1 VLRSLSS
8 ESAAEL
14 LAVLYAL
21 PRIRSNAEV
30 ASVSVRLGRI
40 GPKQKK
46 RREGDARDVAPNG
59 AEQVARIAGMF
70 DVALRR
76 RGRGAGCRDDDERPS
91 FLVRASFRRAGKG
104 RAAGTPLP
112 RLLRAQPETDEP
124 AGQHS
129 RTLVCRKSRL

>member
-21 PRIRSNAEV
+21 PRIRSSAEV